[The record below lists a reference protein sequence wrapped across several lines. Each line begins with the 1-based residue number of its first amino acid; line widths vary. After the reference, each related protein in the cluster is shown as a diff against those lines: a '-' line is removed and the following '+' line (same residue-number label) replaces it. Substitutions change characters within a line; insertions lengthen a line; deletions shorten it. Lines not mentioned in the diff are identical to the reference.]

1 VTRPRRYVACLDI
14 GGSSVKSAAMRDDG
28 TLLENSWHAEA
39 IDSGGSREQILGTF
53 AAALGRQLELIGR
66 QRLPLLGIGVSICGP
81 FDYEQ
86 GISRITGLDKYEA
99 LYGVNVKQELRHRLE
114 LPADLMFLFD
124 VDSWSFARGE
134 VWTGA
139 ARGYRRAI
147 VFTMG
152 TGVGSAF
159 AADGRIVSEGP
170 GVPWYGWISGQKY
183 RDGILNDYISRTHMV
198 SRYEHLTGT
207 RIDVR
212 EMAARADAG
221 EPGARRVFEEVGEEL
236 GLFLRENHV
245 AEFRAECLVFGGQIS
260 RSFHLFASP
269 LRTALQNLSCLKAI
283 IPAQDIDGSAIK
295 GIGKYV
301 LDGTAS
307 TASAGT

>member
-1 VTRPRRYVACLDI
+1 VNRPQRHVACLDI
-14 GGSSVKSAAMRDDG
+14 GGTSVKSAVMRDDG
-28 TLLENSWHAEA
+28 TLIEESWRVEA
-39 IDSGGSREQILGTF
+39 IDSGGSREQILGAF
-53 AAALGRQLELIGR
+53 AAALRRELELIAR
-66 QRLPLLGIGVSICGP
+66 QRVPLLGIGVSVCGP

-99 LYGVNVKQELRHRLE
+99 IYGVNVKQDLRRRLR
-114 LPADLMFLFD
+114 LPAALPFLFD

-159 AADGRIVSEGP
+159 AADGQIVSEGP

-198 SRYEHLTGT
+198 SRYERLTGCS
-207 RIDVR
+207 IDVR
-212 EMAARADAG
+212 EIAARADGG
-221 EPGARRVFEEVGEEL
+221 EPEARLVFEEVGDEL
-236 GLFLRENHV
+236 GRFLREHHV
-245 AEFRAECLVFGGQIS
+245 AEFQAECLVFGGQIS
-260 RSFHLFASP
+260 RSFHLFAGP

-283 IPAQDIDGSAIK
+283 IPAQDIEGSAIK
-295 GIGKYV
+295 GIGKHV
-301 LDGTAS
+301 LNNAAS
-307 TASAGT
+307 ST